1 MSETVSISALSDDVV
16 QRMRAATE
24 SNDWPQA
31 ALIAGAVLEK
41 SSDDLQALFF
51 ASMADI
57 ALNNWDRAADYLAR
71 LAALVPDMREVQA
84 QRAHVAQMRGDI
96 PTLIAAIG
104 DIVATT
110 PDDAP
115 ANQRLVDISLLF
127 DHPEARHRLANACAH
142 QPDDAYFARI
152 EETLTYAAQVA
163 PATPKL
169 VALVSDTPRVREAK
183 IARAIKM
190 AGWDVAL
197 LYQHAPVYDTA
208 DYFDQSVQY
217 VDCWDAVAKTKAL
230 HPAVCHAVAQ
240 MKYETVGALLT
251 AKPCPVVV
259 DTYDNVAMLG
269 DGFLA
274 ANPVRLFDRALEDSV
289 FERADGYVCR
299 NLETQV
305 NIQRGNSRLRGK
317 RLFFPEYCWQGIPQK
332 PKLSETDGRLHV
344 VQGGS
349 FWIEKQN
356 PGADGDGGML
366 WLAELFDRVGVHF
379 HIYPSGP
386 TPETFEEIL
395 SDYRDFEAR
404 SEFFHLHRPIPDIHA
419 FIAEVSAYDIGVM
432 VHRSPLREGPVW
444 QYADQK
450 YAYCYGNKLADFVDA
465 NLHVM
470 TLPGFNLFHYLL
482 RHMAIDIAATP
493 DMFSQEYWDVVRE
506 RVLDRDI
513 NFDTVQTTF
522 SLKAHAHRLTTF
534 YDRFASDAGT
544 S

>member
-1 MSETVSISALSDDVV
+1 MSETDSISASPDDAV
-16 QRMRAATE
+16 QRMRAAAE

-31 ALIAGAVLEK
+31 GLLANAILAQ
-41 SSDDLQALFF
+41 SPDDLQTLFY
-51 ASMADI
+51 AAMADA
-57 ALNNWDRAADYLAR
+57 ALNKWDRAADHLAR
-71 LAALVPDMREVQA
+71 LATLVPDMREVQV

-96 PTLIAAIG
+96 PTMMAALSA
-104 DIVATT
+104 IVAAA

-115 ANQRLVDISLLF
+115 ANQRLVEVALLF
-127 DHPEARHRLANACAH
+127 DHPEARHRLANARVH
-142 QPDDAYFARI
+142 QPDDAYLARI
-152 EETLTYAAQVA
+152 DETLARAALA
-163 PATPKL
+163 TPATPKL

-190 AGWDVAL
+190 AGWDVVL
-197 LYQHAPVYDTA
+197 LYQRAPVYDPA
-208 DYFDQSVQY
+208 DYFDQSIQY
-217 VDCWDAVAKTKAL
+217 VDCWDAVVKTKAL
-230 HPAVCHAVAQ
+230 QPAVCHAVAQ

-274 ANPVRLFDRALEDSV
+274 ANPGRLFDRALEDSV

-305 NIQRGNSRLRGK
+305 NIQRGNTQLRGK
-317 RLFFPEYCWQGIPQK
+317 RLFFPEYCWQGISQK
-332 PKLSETDGRLHV
+332 PKLSEVDGRLHV
-344 VQGGS
+344 VHGGS

-379 HIYPSGP
+379 HLYPSGP

-395 SDYRDFEAR
+395 SDYRAFEAR

-419 FIAEVSAYDIGVM
+419 FIAEVSAYDIGLM
-432 VHRSPLREGPVW
+432 VHRSPLRDGPIW

-493 DMFSQEYWDVVRE
+493 DMFTQEYWDAVRD
-506 RVLDRDI
+506 RVLARGIDFDI
-513 NFDTVQTTF
+513 VQTGF
-522 SLKAHAHRLTTF
+522 SLEAHAGRLAAF
-534 YDRFASDAGT
+534 YDRFTSDVET

>member
-1 MSETVSISALSDDVV
+1 MSASSDDVV
-16 QRMRAATE
+16 QRMRTAAG
-24 SNDWPQA
+24 SSDWWEA
-31 ALIAGAVLEK
+31 ALLANAVLEK
-41 SSDDLQALFF
+41 SPDDLQALFF

-57 ALNNWDRAADYLAR
+57 ALNNWDRAADHLAH
-71 LAALVPDMREVQA
+71 LAALVPEMREIQE

-104 DIVATT
+104 DIVTTT
-110 PDDAP
+110 PGDAP
-115 ANQRLVDISLLF
+115 ANQQLVDITLLF
-127 DHPEARHRLANACAH
+127 DRPEARHRLANARAH

-152 EETLTYAAQVA
+152 EETLTYAAQAA

-183 IARAIKM
+183 IAHAIKM

-197 LYQHAPVYDTA
+197 LYQHAPTYDTA

-230 HPAVCHAVAQ
+230 HPSVCHAVAQ

-305 NIQRGNSRLRGK
+305 NIKRGNTQLRGK
-317 RLFFPEYCWQGIPQK
+317 RLFFPEYCWQGTPQK

-356 PGADGDGGML
+356 PQANGDGGML

-379 HIYPSGP
+379 HLYPSGP
-386 TPETFEEIL
+386 TSETFDEIL

-404 SEFFHLHRPIPDIHA
+404 SEFFHLHRPTSDIHS
-419 FIAEVSAYDIGVM
+419 FVAEISAYDIGLM
-432 VHRSPLREGPVW
+432 VHRSPLREGPIW

-470 TLPGFNLFHYLL
+470 TLPGFNLFHFLL

-493 DMFSQEYWDVVRE
+493 GMFSEEYWDAVRE
-506 RVLDRDI
+506 RVLAQAID
-513 NFDTVQTTF
+513 FDTIKTTF
-522 SLKAHAHRLTTF
+522 SLEAHAGRLIRF
-534 YDRFASDAGT
+534 YERFASDTGA